1 MNFLSKTKKYFLFFL
16 ETQIVT
22 SLFSLPI
29 LVCWGM
35 PLSIATIL
43 GNLIFQPILAIFLV
57 LSSLVFFTELFCIPN
72 NFLIFLLNKL
82 AIFWEKILDLGQ
94 NSWLIS
100 FAKPNLII
108 LFIIFIL
115 SFLILIHKKINSKTK
130 KLTVLAIC
138 LFANFLILYLFQTL
152 TRPEKLIFQDKLH
165 ITLHNNKLLI
175 KDYGLLKYKRS
186 LDKFLE
192 FELRPFILKNFGTL
206 KIESLK
212 LEYNSKYKN
221 KILNTFKENFDCPSI
236 YSMSST

>member
-1 MNFLSKTKKYFLFFL
+1 MNFLAKTKKYFLFFL
-16 ETQIVT
+16 ETQLIT
-22 SLFSLPI
+22 SLFALPI

-35 PLSIATIL
+35 PLSMATFF
-43 GNLIFQPILAIFLV
+43 GNLIFEPILAIFLV

-108 LFIIFIL
+108 LFIIFTL
-115 SFLILIHKKINSKTK
+115 SFLILIHKKINSKTR

-138 LFANFLILYLFQTL
+138 LFANFFILYLFQNL
-152 TRPEKLIFQDKLH
+152 TRPESVTYQDKLN

-175 KDYGLLKYKRS
+175 TDYGLLKYKRS

-192 FELRPFILKNFGTL
+192 YELRPFILKNFGTL
-206 KIESLK
+206 KIETLELK
-212 LEYNSKYKN
+212 YNSKYKN
-221 KILNTFKENFDCPSI
+221 KILSAFKENFDFIPTSNQN
-236 YSMSST
+236 S